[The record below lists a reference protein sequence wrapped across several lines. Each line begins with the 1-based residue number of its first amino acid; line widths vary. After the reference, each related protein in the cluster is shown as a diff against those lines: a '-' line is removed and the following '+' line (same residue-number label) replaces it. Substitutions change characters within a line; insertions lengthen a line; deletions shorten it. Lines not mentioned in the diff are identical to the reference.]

1 MRFYP
6 RSFSAATYGG
16 HLELSAFAHLTRR
29 NVKVIQPGLVYVI
42 EWAAG
47 GSDTSAPT
55 AGSTSTE
62 DDSLNDR
69 ERRRLRREEKMAEK
83 RMQMEHDEDH
93 SDDPADP
100 AAGAIYVA
108 YASIHLPFPQ
118 ALTRSAAT
126 MTGSTFLQF
135 AISKARIQVCPT
147 SWRRPRTKCPHPASL
162 NPSPRAQNQ
171 KPSRRQPQSVPRE
184 AS

>member
-1 MRFYP
+1 MCFYP
-6 RSFSAATYGG
+6 RSFSTATYGG

-47 GSDTSAPT
+47 GSDASGPV

-62 DDSLNDR
+62 DDSLNER
-69 ERRRLRREEKMAEK
+69 ERRRLRRDEKRAEK
-83 RMQMEHDEDH
+83 RMQMEDNDDD
-93 SDDPADP
+93 SDDLADP
-100 AAGAIYVA
+100 AAGAVYVA
-108 YASIHLPFPQ
+108 YASFHLPFSQ
-118 ALTRSAAT
+118 TLTCSAAT

-135 AISKARIQVCPT
+135 AISKARIQVCPS
-147 SWRRPRTKCPHPASL
+147 SWRRPRTRRPHPSSP

-171 KPSRRQPQSVPRE
+171 KPSRR
-184 AS
+184 